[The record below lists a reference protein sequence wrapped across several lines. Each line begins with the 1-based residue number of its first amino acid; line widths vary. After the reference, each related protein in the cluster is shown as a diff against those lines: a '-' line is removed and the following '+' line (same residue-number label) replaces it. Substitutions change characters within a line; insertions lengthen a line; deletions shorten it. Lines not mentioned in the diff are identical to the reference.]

1 MAYSNPNIPTIDIT
15 DADPITG
22 YVTRGICQ
30 GVPAAT
36 AGYFVKGC
44 LIQDITNGTLY
55 QNTGTTASPTWT
67 ANGTGATGATGP
79 AGATGPT
86 GYTGPSVTGATGP
99 TGYTGPTGET
109 GPTGPTGYTGA

>member
-1 MAYSNPNIPTIDIT
+1 MSKSNPNIPTVDIT

-22 YVTRGICQ
+22 YVTRGIVE
-30 GVPAAT
+30 GVPPST

-55 QNTGTTASPTWT
+55 QNTGTTASVTWT
-67 ANGTGATGATGP
+67 ANGTGA
-79 AGATGPT
+79 AGATGPTGPIGST

-99 TGYTGPTGET
+99 TGYTGPI
-109 GPTGPTGYTGA
+109 GPTGPTGYTGHSA

>member
-1 MAYSNPNIPTIDIT
+1 MAFSNPNIPTVDIT

-22 YVTRGICQ
+22 YVTRGIVA
-30 GVPAAT
+30 GTPPDT

-44 LIQDITNGTLY
+44 LIQDTTNGVLY

-67 ANGTGATGATGP
+67 ANGTGA

-86 GYTGPSVTGATGP
+86 GYTGGAGAAGATGP
-99 TGYTGPTGET
+99 TGYTGY
-109 GPTGPTGYTGA
+109 TGPTGYTGA